1 MLKLLKQLC
10 NINGPSGAE
19 DMVREFV
26 IKQLEGYAELC
37 VTPLGSVI
45 AKKKRGP
52 KPQKNI
58 MLDAHIDE
66 VGLIIT
72 SITEDGFVR
81 FDCVG
86 GIEPAVMAAAK
97 VDVNGI
103 CGVVMSKPV
112 HFLSKDELSKP
123 LSMADLYIDF
133 GTENKEE
140 TLKLVKPGD
149 TGIFCGE
156 FVLFGECVSAKAL
169 DDRVGTAIII
179 DMLKDDSLP
188 IFTASFSVQEEIG
201 QGGAKTSAFI
211 IEPDGAIVLEGT
223 TACDV
228 ADIAPKNQV
237 CVLGCGPAVSFMDRL
252 TLYDDKLFNFAINSG
267 LKCQPKAAVSG
278 GNDSGAIHTSLGGV
292 PTVSISVPCRYIHSP
307 SNVCNVND
315 IIDTRA
321 LAAKMLEEMA
331 CGELLK

>member
-1 MLKLLKQLC
+1 MLKLLEQLC

-19 DMVREFV
+19 DKVREFV
-26 IKQLEGYAELC
+26 VKQLEDCAELS

-72 SITEDGFVR
+72 SITEDGFAR

-86 GIEPAVMAAAK
+86 GIEPAIMAAAK

-112 HFLSKDELSKP
+112 HFMSKDELSKP
-123 LSMADLYIDF
+123 VLLADLYIDF
-133 GTENKEE
+133 GTQSKEE

-156 FVLFGECVSAKAL
+156 FARLGNCIRAKAL

-188 IFTASFSVQEEIG
+188 VFTASFSVQEEVG

-228 ADIAPKNQV
+228 ADIAEDKQV
-237 CVLGCGPAVSFMDRL
+237 CVLGCGPAVSFMDRF
-252 TLYDDKLFNFAINSG
+252 TLYDNKLFDFAVNSG
-267 LKCQPKAAVSG
+267 LKCQPKTAVAG
-278 GNDSGAIHTSLGGV
+278 GNDSGVIHTSGKGV

-307 SNVCNVND
+307 SSVCDVND
-315 IIDTRA
+315 IADTRA